1 MEPGDNRRTEVGSSS
16 SFMNRISRIA
26 LLLILLILLGGFVA
40 FANWDIPPPAVAI
53 EKVLPDERFPQ

>member
-1 MEPGDNRRTEVGSSS
+1 MRSS

-40 FANWDIPPPAVAI
+40 FANWDIPSPAVAI
-53 EKVLPDERFPQ
+53 EKVLPDERFPK